1 MLKENFLFGFGFS
14 SYFDIKNMFL
24 TNFELGLF
32 EFDSTDHLHNSY
44 LTLIFESGIIVF
56 IVYIFAIIEQ
66 FLKLPQKNRNIFIY
80 ILFTFLIASFF
91 VEFRLGGLRFFN
103 FFFVA
108 IIGYIISTRSVRLQK
123 VELKKTT

>member
-1 MLKENFLFGFGFS
+1 
-14 SYFDIKNMFL
+14 MFL

-66 FLKLPQKNRNIFIY
+66 FLNLPQKNRNIFIY
-80 ILFTFLIASFF
+80 ILYTFLIASFF

>member
-1 MLKENFLFGFGFS
+1 
-14 SYFDIKNMFL
+14 MFL

-32 EFDSTDHLHNSY
+32 EFNSTNHLHNSY

-66 FLKLPQKNRNIFIY
+66 FLNLPQKNRNIFIY
-80 ILFTFLIASFF
+80 IFFTFLIASFF

-103 FFFVA
+103 FFFTT
-108 IIGYIISTRSVRLQK
+108 IIAYIVSERSVGLRK
-123 VELKKTT
+123 IELKKTT